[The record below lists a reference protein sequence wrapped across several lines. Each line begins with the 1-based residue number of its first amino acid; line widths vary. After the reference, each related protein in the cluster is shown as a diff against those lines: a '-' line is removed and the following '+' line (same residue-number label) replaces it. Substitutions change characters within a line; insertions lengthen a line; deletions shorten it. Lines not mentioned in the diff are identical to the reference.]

1 VRSDTTL
8 TTFAP
13 SASALTHHNS
23 GTQVYSEYIQNYPES
38 MSVTVE
44 KFQSSELSR
53 NSAKVFAVAENAA
66 VLITRRD
73 GEDLVLMPERDS
85 HGRRDFYEFASLIM
99 SALFDDRGT
108 LVERMIDRFPWIST
122 FKPDGREECV
132 NALVDAART
141 AFATNSPRVAMMT
154 LIPWRETAFAI
165 AEGLSPVSDDDVYD
179 EPIIVPNPALDV

>member
-1 VRSDTTL
+1 M
-8 TTFAP
+8 
-13 SASALTHHNS
+13 
-23 GTQVYSEYIQNYPES
+23 YSEYIQNYPES

-53 NSAKVFAVAENAA
+53 NSAKVFAVAENTA

-85 HGRRDFYEFASLIM
+85 HGRRDFYEFAALIM
-99 SALFDDRGT
+99 SALLDDRGS
-108 LVERMIDRFPWIST
+108 LVDRMIDRFPWIST
-122 FKPDGREECV
+122 FKPDGQEECV
-132 NALVDAART
+132 NALIDAART

-165 AEGLSPVSDDDVYD
+165 AEGLGD
-179 EPIIVPNPALDV
+179 EPVDWLDEPEIVPNPAVDA

>member
-1 VRSDTTL
+1 M
-8 TTFAP
+8 
-13 SASALTHHNS
+13 
-23 GTQVYSEYIQNYPES
+23 YSEYIQIYHES

-44 KFQSSELSR
+44 KFQSSDLSR
-53 NSAKVFAVAENAA
+53 NSAKVFAVAENTA

-85 HGRRDFYEFASLIM
+85 RDRRDFFEFSALTM

-108 LVERMIDRFPWIST
+108 LVERMIDRFPWIGVFT
-122 FKPDGREECV
+122 PEGQEECV
-132 NALVDAART
+132 NALIDAART

-165 AEGLSPVSDDDVYD
+165 AEGLGD
-179 EPIIVPNPALDV
+179 EPVDGLDESEIVPNPALDA